1 VGYLDPKGELGA
13 IYGTLNKYPI
23 MRFTGLLIPARANY
37 WEQIKME
44 PNFTDPLVKMKGRK
58 FYADGSIQLGTGFMR
73 DEYRNVE
80 YGRGF
85 PNYTK

>member
-1 VGYLDPKGELGA
+1 MV
-13 IYGTLNKYPI
+13 
-23 MRFTGLLIPARANY
+23 
-37 WEQIKME
+37 

-73 DEYRNVE
+73 DQYKNAE

-85 PNYTK
+85 PNYTKESLTREVKKADDEGWQVGIHTNGDAGIDLVLDAFE